1 MDAADGVRTVGGYD
15 DPNNTA
21 LINAIDSMLA
31 VDYQDPFRQSY
42 AQLMRGSLDAGREL
56 AAALQNAPALSAT
69 FSAGGLSEA
78 LAQVANVISIRDQLG
93 VSRQTFF
100 ITVGG
105 WDHHDEVLENQ
116 ANMLPGISR
125 GLFEFQAAMTE
136 MGIADAVT
144 TFTISDFGR
153 TLTSNGRGSDHGWGG
168 HNLIMGGGLNGGQIF
183 GDYPDLTPGG
193 ELDVG
198 RGRYL
203 PTTSVD
209 EMYAELA
216 MWFGIEPGNVANV
229 LPNIGRFYDPA
240 TESPRLGLFS

>member
-1 MDAADGVRTVGGYD
+1 MVIHRQHAVAGVDAGVELD
-15 DPNNTA
+15 TA
-21 LINAIDSMLA
+21 L
-31 VDYQDPFRQSY
+31 QS
-42 AQLMRGSLDAGREL
+42 
-56 AAALQNAPALSAT
+56 APTLTST
-69 FSAGGLSEA
+69 FSQGGLSEA
-78 LAQVANVISIRDQLG
+78 LAQVAQIISVRDQLG

-100 ITVGG
+100 ITIGG
-105 WDHHDEVLENQ
+105 WDHHDEVINNQ

-125 GLFEFQAAMTE
+125 GLSEFQAAMTE
-136 MGIADAVT
+136 LGVQDAVT

-168 HNLIMGGGLNGGQIF
+168 HNLIMGGSVNGGQIY
-183 GDYPDLTPGG
+183 GEYPDLTPGG

-216 MWFGIEPGNVANV
+216 MWFGIAAGDVEQV
-229 LPNIGRFYDPA
+229 LPNIGRFYNPA
-240 TESPRLGLFS
+240 TEAPTLGLFNT